1 MQGSCGVIV
10 WVGVVLP
17 LKAGTRRV
25 RHEMPDDVYRALV
38 DDGLLEMYKKRP
50 AYQQNDYVGWISR
63 AKKANTRQKLLDRIL
78 DELGRGGVYMKME
91 H

>member
-10 WVGVVLP
+10 RVGVALP

-25 RHEMPDDVYRALV
+25 RHEMPDDVYQALV

-63 AKKANTRQKLLDRIL
+63 AKKADTRQKLLDRIL
-78 DELGRGGVYMKME
+78 DELRRGGVYMKME